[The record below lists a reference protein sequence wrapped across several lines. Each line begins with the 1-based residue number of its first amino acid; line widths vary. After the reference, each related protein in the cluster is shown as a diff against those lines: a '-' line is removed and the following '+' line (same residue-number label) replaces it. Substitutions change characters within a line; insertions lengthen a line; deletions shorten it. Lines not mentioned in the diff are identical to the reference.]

1 MPGQNLPVQ
10 EEWLRILTKGMIT
23 IPKVWREE
31 LGLQEG
37 KIIRAKK
44 IADQIVIESKEKTVP
59 YRVYSRA
66 ELEQFLKDDRLSKK
80 TTAKIDKKL
89 RNLKQ

>member
-10 EEWLRILTKGMIT
+10 EEWLRVLTKGMIT

-37 KIIRAKK
+37 NIIRAKK
-44 IADQIVIESKEKTVP
+44 IANQIVIEPTGETVP
-59 YRVYSRA
+59 YRIYSRA
-66 ELEQFLKDDRLSKK
+66 ELERFLKDDRLSKK
-80 TTAKIDKKL
+80 TAAKIDKKL
-89 RNLKQ
+89 RKLKQ

>member
-1 MPGQNLPVQ
+1 MQGQNLPVQ

-31 LGLQEG
+31 LGFQEG

-44 IADQIVIESKEKTVP
+44 IAKQIVIESIEKTAP

-80 TTAKIDKKL
+80 TAAKIDKKL
-89 RNLKQ
+89 RKLKQ